1 MKKLSNLFLMILLG
15 LTVATF
21 SQPRPDVRKLLT
33 EAANYLQTGNF
44 AEAEKILLEARKSAP
59 TNADVHNLLG
69 IIYDQKSDFAKA
81 EISYRAAIRL
91 NPKAVSPLANLGILL
106 AKTKRE
112 KDAVQIFETVL
123 KLNPEHP
130 QTIINLG
137 FIYSSLENFPKAAE
151 FLQKANLIQPKSP
164 DILFKLATALY
175 QTKKFEAAKEIFGQL
190 NPTSEIFYYLGL
202 IAFEQNDYELAQSFF
217 RQSLT
222 LKPQFADANFMLG
235 EIAAKQSNYPQAVNF
250 YAQAV
255 AQNKTRDVYF
265 IRLGGTYLILK
276 EVEKAFQIFKEAAE
290 YFPRTPEIKYFWAV
304 TARGLGNYDLAISEV
319 RKALILRETAD
330 SNALLGA
337 ILADRDQAAEAQKYL
352 RKAISLNQS
361 HFNSNYDLGRLLV
374 KEKKFAEALPFLQ
387 KAATLSPQ
395 TPDVHYQLF
404 LIYSRLK
411 RKAEADQEFK
421 LFRQFSE
428 KN

>member
-1 MKKLSNLFLMILLG
+1 MIKLSNLFLMILLG
-15 LTVATF
+15 FAVATF
-21 SQPRPDVRKLLT
+21 SQPTPDVKKSLT
-33 EAANYLQTGNF
+33 AAANYLQTGNF

-69 IIYDQKSDFAKA
+69 IIYDQKGDFAKA
-81 EISYRAAIRL
+81 ESEYRASIRL

-137 FIYSSLENFPKAAE
+137 FIYSSLGNFTKAAE

-164 DILFKLATALY
+164 DILFKLGTALY
-175 QTKKFEAAKEIFGQL
+175 QTKKLEEAKQLFEQISSSAES
-190 NPTSEIFYYLGL
+190 NYYLGL
-202 IAFEQNDYELAQSFF
+202 IAFDQKNDEIAWEHFENAL
-217 RQSLT
+217 L
-222 LKPQFADANFMLG
+222 LKPDFADANFMLG
-235 EIAAKQSNYPQAVNF
+235 EIASKQLKYPQAAEF
-250 YAQAV
+250 YARAV
-255 AQNKTRDVYF
+255 AQNKTKDVYF
-265 IRLGGTYLILK
+265 VRLGGTHLILK

-290 YFPRTPEIKYFWAV
+290 LFPKIPEIKYFLAV
-304 TARGLGNYDLAISEV
+304 TARGLGNYDLALNEV
-319 RKALILRETAD
+319 RKALVLRETAD

-337 ILADRDQAAEAQKYL
+337 ILADRNQAVEAQKYL
-352 RKAISLNQS
+352 RKAILLNQN
-361 HFNSNYDLGRLLV
+361 HFNSNYDLGRLLI

-387 KAATLSPQ
+387 KAATLVPRA
-395 TPDVHYQLF
+395 PDVHYQLF

-411 RKAEADQEFK
+411 RKAEADQEFE
-421 LFRQFSE
+421 LFKQFSE